1 MVDLIIINV
10 TLEIRAT
17 LKSDLCSA
25 RECFKLL
32 HLDGRFLFNRFQGLC
47 DSVLMIRKR
56 VWYSPMG
63 RKHPLQSHLKNR
75 CFEIV
80 LKNNSEGIHVL

>member
-1 MVDLIIINV
+1 MVVLIIINV
-10 TLEIRAT
+10 TLEIRVN
-17 LKSDLCSA
+17 LKSA

-32 HLDGRFLFNRFQGLC
+32 YLDGRFLFNRFQGLC
-47 DSVLMIRKR
+47 DLVLMIRKR